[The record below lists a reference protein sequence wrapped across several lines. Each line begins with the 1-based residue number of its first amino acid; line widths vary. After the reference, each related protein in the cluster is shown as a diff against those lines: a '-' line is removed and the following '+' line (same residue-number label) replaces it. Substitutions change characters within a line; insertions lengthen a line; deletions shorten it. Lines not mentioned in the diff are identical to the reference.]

1 MKLRTY
7 LWLANGISTGFII
20 LSLLFSYNRM
30 LLTFDVV
37 VWLSIVTLISAAVS
51 TIIYYYSTK
60 PVLRSIQRVTEQSRR
75 IADGD
80 FLTDVE
86 LSGPQEVQQLA
97 EQFNHMS
104 ARLHESFEQIRTSEV
119 SRRELVENISHDL
132 RTPLASIRS
141 FVEALQ
147 DHVVRDD
154 ETFRRYLATIALE
167 TTRLSGMIEDLFQLS
182 RLEAGAEQF
191 DPIPY
196 HLEDLIVETLQSHDI
211 QMEDKMLRITV
222 DIPEHMPSIPLV
234 PTQIKRV
241 LGNFLQNAIRY
252 SSVHGKL
259 HIQAEPYG
267 ENYVEVSVLDEG
279 EGISE
284 SDKDLV
290 FERFYRADKS
300 RSREKGGAGLGLAI
314 AKSLVELHGGTIGVE
329 SKLGEGS
336 RFWFRLPLHSL

>member
-37 VWLSIVTLISAAVS
+37 VWLSIVTLLSAAVS

-60 PVLRSIQRVTEQSRR
+60 PVLSSIERVTEQSRR
-75 IADGD
+75 IAEGQ

-86 LSGPQEVQQLA
+86 LSGPREVQQLA

-119 SRRELVENISHDL
+119 SRRELVENVSHDL

-147 DHVVRDD
+147 DNVVRDE

-167 TTRLSGMIEDLFQLS
+167 TSRLSGMIEDLFQLS
-182 RLEAGAEQF
+182 RLQAGAEKF
-191 DPIPY
+191 EPIPY
-196 HLEDLIVETLQSHDI
+196 HLEDLIIETLQSHDL
-211 QMEDKMLRITV
+211 QMEEKKLRVTV
-222 DIPEHMPSIPLV
+222 DIPEHLPNISLV
-234 PTQIKRV
+234 PIQIKRV

-252 SSVHGKL
+252 SPVEGKL
-259 HIQAEPYG
+259 HIQVEPSADG
-267 ENYVEVSVLDEG
+267 DYVEVSLVDEG

-284 SDKDLV
+284 NETELV

-314 AKSLVELHGGTIGVE
+314 AKSLVELHGGTIGVD
-329 SKLGEGS
+329 SQLGAGS
-336 RFWFRLPLHSL
+336 RFWFRLLS

>member
-1 MKLRTY
+1 VKLRTY

-37 VWLSIVTLISAAVS
+37 VWLSIVTLLSAAVS

-60 PVLRSIQRVTEQSRR
+60 PVLSSIERVTEQSRR
-75 IADGD
+75 IAEGQ

-86 LSGPQEVQQLA
+86 LSGPREVQQLA

-119 SRRELVENISHDL
+119 SRRELVENVSHDL

-147 DHVVRDD
+147 DNVVRDE

-167 TTRLSGMIEDLFQLS
+167 TSRLSGMIEDLFQLS
-182 RLEAGAEQF
+182 RLQAGAEKF
-191 DPIPY
+191 EPIPY
-196 HLEDLIVETLQSHDI
+196 HLEDLIIETLQSHDL
-211 QMEDKMLRITV
+211 QMEEKKLRVTV
-222 DIPEHMPSIPLV
+222 DIPEHLPNISLV
-234 PTQIKRV
+234 PIQIKRV

-252 SSVHGKL
+252 SPVEGKL
-259 HIQAEPYG
+259 HIQVEPSADG
-267 ENYVEVSVLDEG
+267 DYVEVSLVDEG

-284 SDKDLV
+284 NETELV

-314 AKSLVELHGGTIGVE
+314 AKSLVELHGGTIGVD
-329 SKLGEGS
+329 SQLGAGS
-336 RFWFRLPLHSL
+336 RFWFRLLS

>member
-1 MKLRTY
+1 
-7 LWLANGISTGFII
+7 
-20 LSLLFSYNRM
+20 M

-37 VWLSIVTLISAAVS
+37 VWLSIVTLLSAAVS

-60 PVLRSIQRVTEQSRR
+60 PVLSSIERVTEQSRR
-75 IADGD
+75 IAEGQ

-86 LSGPQEVQQLA
+86 LSGPREVQQLA

-119 SRRELVENISHDL
+119 SRRELVENVSHDL

-147 DHVVRDD
+147 DNVVRDE

-167 TTRLSGMIEDLFQLS
+167 TSRLSGMIEDLFQLS
-182 RLEAGAEQF
+182 RLQAGAEKF
-191 DPIPY
+191 EPIPY
-196 HLEDLIVETLQSHDI
+196 HLEDLIIETLQSHDL
-211 QMEDKMLRITV
+211 QMEEKKLRVTV
-222 DIPEHMPSIPLV
+222 DIPEHLPNISLV
-234 PTQIKRV
+234 PIQIKRV

-252 SSVHGKL
+252 SPVEGKL
-259 HIQAEPYG
+259 HIQVEPSEDG
-267 ENYVEVSVLDEG
+267 DYVEVSLVDEG

-284 SDKDLV
+284 NETELV

-314 AKSLVELHGGTIGVE
+314 AKSLVELHGGTIGVD
-329 SKLGEGS
+329 SQLGAGS
-336 RFWFRLPLHSL
+336 RFWFRLLS